1 MLNFVRGVHGIVADT
16 SSVVSSGKIVRI
28 ATVIPLAI
36 SYSRKLVIYRSM
48 NHLVFLRLLVAI
60 KDCLGVRGCQ
70 ADTLL
75 QAK

>member
-1 MLNFVRGVHGIVADT
+1 MLIFVRGVHGIVTGT
-16 SSVVSSGKIVRI
+16 SSMISGGKIVWI
-28 ATVIPLAI
+28 AAVIPHAV
-36 SYSRKLVIYRSM
+36 SDRRKLVIYRSM

-60 KDCLGVRGCQ
+60 KDRLGVRGCQ